1 MNYKDYS
8 FVSTSNAYF
17 SYELHLHL
25 FDPIVSDSSIYD
37 AYDDSLISLPHVST
51 QLQVADILT
60 NLVPCHVI
68 GFLLVN

>member
-25 FDPIVSDSSIYD
+25 FDPIVSDSYSLKQVIFCIPHYD
-37 AYDDSLISLPHVST
+37 IWM
-51 QLQVADILT
+51 IE
-60 NLVPCHVI
+60 NLVQCEASQY
-68 GFLLVN
+68 